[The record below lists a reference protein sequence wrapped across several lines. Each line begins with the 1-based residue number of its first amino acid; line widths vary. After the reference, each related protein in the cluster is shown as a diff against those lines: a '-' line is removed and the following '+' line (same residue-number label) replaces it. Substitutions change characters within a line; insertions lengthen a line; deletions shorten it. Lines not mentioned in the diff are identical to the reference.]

1 MLQPPGFVD
10 KTFPDHICRLKK
22 ALYGL
27 KQAPRA
33 WYTELRIFLLSLGF
47 VNSTVD
53 ASLFIHRKPGVT
65 LYLLVYV
72 DDIIVTGSSPAE
84 VSTLIATLVAR
95 FSLKDLGCLNYF
107 LGVEVIPST
116 PGIFLSQ
123 RKYITDLLHKSG
135 MADTKPTSTP
145 LPATDKLLN
154 DSDDLLPSSIEYRAL
169 VGSLQYLS
177 LTHPDIAFSTNK
189 LAQFMQNPRTAHW
202 TALKRVLR
210 YLVGSCDKGVFI
222 STTAPLN
229 LHAYSDADWAS
240 DKDDYISTTGY
251 LLHLGITPISWS
263 SRKQR
268 SVACTSTEAEYKAL
282 PDMTSELL
290 WVLSLLTE
298 LGHTPKANPVIYCD
312 NLGATHLSANPVFHS
327 RMKHIALAYQFVR
340 ENVQNGKFR
349 VSFVSTDDQL
359 ADILTKP
366 LLRPRFDYLLSK
378 LHLSFR
384 PYNLQEDINNN
395 N

>member
-1 MLQPPGFVD
+1 
-10 KTFPDHICRLKK
+10 
-22 ALYGL
+22 
-27 KQAPRA
+27 
-33 WYTELRIFLLSLGF
+33 
-47 VNSTVD
+47 
-53 ASLFIHRKPGVT
+53 
-65 LYLLVYV
+65 
-72 DDIIVTGSSPAE
+72 
-84 VSTLIATLVAR
+84 
-95 FSLKDLGCLNYF
+95 
-107 LGVEVIPST
+107 
-116 PGIFLSQ
+116 
-123 RKYITDLLHKSG
+123 

-145 LPATDKLLN
+145 LSATYKLLK
-154 DSDDLLPSSIEYRAL
+154 DSGDLLPFPTEYRAL

-177 LTHPDIAFSTNK
+177 LTHPDISFNTNK
-189 LAQFMQNPRTAHW
+189 LAQFMQNPRTAYW

-210 YLVGSCDKGVFI
+210 YLTGSCDKGFFI

-229 LHAYSDADWAS
+229 LHAYSDADWAG

-251 LLHLGITPISWS
+251 LLYLCSTPISWS

-268 SVACTSTEAEYKAL
+268 SVARSSTEAEYKAL
-282 PDMTSELL
+282 ADTTSELL

-298 LGHTPKANPVIYCD
+298 LGHTPKANLVIYCD

-327 RMKHIALAYQFVR
+327 RMKHIVLAYHFVR

-359 ADILTKP
+359 ADILTKH

-384 PYNLQEDINNN
+384 PYSLREDINNN